1 LIQKAVFLARERQL
15 EEAEQAF
22 IQVRNADPNNPDYYT
37 KLGVILRQQ
46 GKVDAALSSYQHA
59 LSIDPK
65 HSGAL
70 YNCANIL
77 RDAKRFQEAFE
88 LYLRALTL
96 NPDQVMILNNL
107 RANASGFRAAGRG
120 NSVLLTGPKTSA

>member
-1 LIQKAVFLARERQL
+1 MLIQIIRTL
-15 EEAEQAF
+15 
-22 IQVRNADPNNPDYYT
+22 YT
-37 KLGVILRQQ
+37 NLGVILRQQ
-46 GKVDAALSSYQHA
+46 GKVNAALSSYQYT

-77 RDAKRFQEAFE
+77 RDAKRFQEAFK
-88 LYLRALTL
+88 LYSPALTL
-96 NPDQVMILNNL
+96 NPDQAMILNNL

-120 NSVLLTGPKTSA
+120 NSVLSTGPKTSA